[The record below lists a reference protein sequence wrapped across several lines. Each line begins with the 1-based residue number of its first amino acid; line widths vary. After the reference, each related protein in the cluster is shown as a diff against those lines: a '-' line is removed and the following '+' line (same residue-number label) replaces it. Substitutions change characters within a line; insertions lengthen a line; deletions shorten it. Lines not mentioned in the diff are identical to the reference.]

1 VNVER
6 VELPNGVT
14 TDLEIVHH
22 PGGAAIVAL
31 NAAGEVCLLRQF
43 RHAAG
48 GWLLELPAGKLD
60 RGEQPLHTAQRE
72 LVEEAG
78 VAAVRWTSLGHYV
91 SSPGVFTETIHLFL
105 ATELEKREAR
115 PERSEVFETQW
126 LPLERAVSLALAGD
140 ISDGKT
146 VVGLV
151 RAAERVKSS
160 ARKP

>member
-1 VNVER
+1 
-6 VELPNGVT
+6 
-14 TDLEIVHH
+14 
-22 PGGAAIVAL
+22 
-31 NAAGEVCLLRQF
+31 
-43 RHAAG
+43 
-48 GWLLELPAGKLD
+48 
-60 RGEQPLHTAQRE
+60 
-72 LVEEAG
+72 
-78 VAAVRWTSLGHYV
+78 
-91 SSPGVFTETIHLFL
+91 VFTETIHLFL

-160 ARKP
+160 AQKP